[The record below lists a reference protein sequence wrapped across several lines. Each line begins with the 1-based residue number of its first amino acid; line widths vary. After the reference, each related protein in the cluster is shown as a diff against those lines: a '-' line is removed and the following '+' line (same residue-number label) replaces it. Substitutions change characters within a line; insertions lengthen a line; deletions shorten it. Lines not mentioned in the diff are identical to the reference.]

1 MLKKIKI
8 LFDNTK
14 LLKKY
19 NTLESKYQVLKES
32 IKEGLLESYLDY
44 VGIPDVV
51 EKLKEENTKL
61 KEKNKKLKEENKV
74 LENLTKKG
82 KRGTNGK
89 QKIKWE
95 HS

>member
-1 MLKKIKI
+1 MLKKIKV

-61 KEKNKKLKEENKV
+61 KEKNKKLKEENRV
-74 LENLTKKG
+74 LETLTKKG

>member
-1 MLKKIKI
+1 MLKKIKV

-44 VGIPDVV
+44 IGIPDVV

-61 KEKNKKLKEENKV
+61 KEKNKKLKEENRV
-74 LENLTKKG
+74 LETLTKKG

>member
-74 LENLTKKG
+74 LETLTKKG

-89 QKIKWE
+89 QKIK
-95 HS
+95 

>member
-1 MLKKIKI
+1 MLKKIKV

-32 IKEGLLESYLDY
+32 IKDGLLESYLDY

-51 EKLKEENTKL
+51 EKLREENIKL
-61 KEKNKKLKEENKV
+61 KEKNKKLKEEMRV
-74 LENLTKKG
+74 LETLTKKEKKG
-82 KRGTNGK
+82 KIICK
-89 QKIKWE
+89 K
-95 HS
+95 

>member
-1 MLKKIKI
+1 MLKKIKV

-14 LLKKY
+14 LLKKF

-61 KEKNKKLKEENKV
+61 KEKNKKLKEENRV
-74 LENLTKKG
+74 LETLTKKG

>member
-1 MLKKIKI
+1 MLKKIKV

-61 KEKNKKLKEENKV
+61 KEKNKKLKEENRV
-74 LENLTKKG
+74 LETLTKKR

-89 QKIKWE
+89 QKIK
-95 HS
+95 

>member
-61 KEKNKKLKEENKV
+61 KEKNKKLKEENRV
-74 LENLTKKG
+74 LETLTKKG

>member
-61 KEKNKKLKEENKV
+61 KEKNKKLKEENRV
-74 LENLTKKG
+74 LETLTIKG

-89 QKIKWE
+89 QKIK
-95 HS
+95 

>member
-1 MLKKIKI
+1 MLKKIKV

-19 NTLESKYQVLKES
+19 NTLENKYQVLKES

-44 VGIPDVV
+44 VGIPDVI
-51 EKLKEENTKL
+51 EKLREENIML
-61 KEKNKKLKEENKV
+61 KEKNKKLKEEKRV
-74 LENLTKKG
+74 LETLTKKG
-82 KRGTNGK
+82 KKGTNGK
-89 QKIKWE
+89 QKIKWK